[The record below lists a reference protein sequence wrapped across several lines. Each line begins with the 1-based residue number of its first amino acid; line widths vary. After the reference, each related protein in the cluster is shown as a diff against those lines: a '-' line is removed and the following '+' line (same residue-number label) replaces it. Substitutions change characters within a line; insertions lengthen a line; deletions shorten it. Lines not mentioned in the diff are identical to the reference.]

1 MDADHSPLPR
11 ERTDKPVRLNPQ
23 LVRALKNK
31 ELGLR
36 RGTVHLEKYSLRWKQ
51 AFADVQ
57 TVLYANKPHGVQTIE
72 HIGSTSVPGLSAK
85 PIMDIA
91 IGITP
96 EAVIDELHHWLTQEG
111 FIYRGEADAIRP
123 DMMYGFEIEANIRII
138 NAHVLAYGDAAWAN
152 YLNFRNHL
160 RDNPADREAYQQL
173 KERLVR
179 HNANDRSAYLNGKTD
194 FIIRRREA

>member
-1 MDADHSPLPR
+1 MDADHSPRPR

-23 LVRALKNK
+23 LVGALKNK

-36 RGTVHLEKYSLRWKQ
+36 RGTVHLERSSFRWEQ

-57 TVLYANKPHGVQTIE
+57 TVLHASKPRGVQTIE

-96 EAVIDELHHWLTQEG
+96 QTVLDELHHWLTQEG
-111 FIYRGEADAIRP
+111 FIFRGEADAIRP
-123 DMMYGFEIEANIRII
+123 DMTYGFEIEANIRLI
-138 NAHVLAYGDAAWAN
+138 NAHVLDYGDTAWAR

-179 HNANDRSAYLNGKTD
+179 CNDNDRSAYLNGKSD
-194 FIIRRREA
+194 FIIHRR

>member
-1 MDADHSPLPR
+1 MDADHSPRPL

-36 RGTVHLEKYSLRWKQ
+36 RGTVHLEKYSLRWEQ

-57 TVLYANKPHGVQTIE
+57 TVLYANKPHGVQAIE
-72 HIGSTSVPGLSAK
+72 HIGSTSVPGLNAK

-91 IGITP
+91 IGITL

-138 NAHVLAYGDAAWAN
+138 NAHVLAYGDAAWEN

-160 RDNPADREAYQQL
+160 RGNPADREAYQQL

-194 FIIRRREA
+194 FIICRREA

>member
-1 MDADHSPLPR
+1 MDTDRAPQPR

-23 LVRALKNK
+23 LVRALSSK

-36 RGTVHLEKYSLRWKQ
+36 RGTVHLERYSPRWER

-57 TVLYANKPHGVQTIE
+57 TVLHANKPHGVQAIE

-85 PIMDIA
+85 PILDIA
-91 IGITP
+91 IGVAP
-96 EAVIDELHHWLTQEG
+96 EAALDELHRWLTREG
-111 FIYRGEADAIRP
+111 FIYRGEAGAIRP

-138 NAHVLAYGDAAWAN
+138 NAHVLAYGDDAWAH

-160 RDNPADREAYQQL
+160 RDNPADREAYQ
-173 KERLVR
+173 
-179 HNANDRSAYLNGKTD
+179 
-194 FIIRRREA
+194 